1 MVCSRSSSLEGEDW
15 SQQQLFWPKSS
26 QTRQS
31 KHKGFYYLTWQRPGF
46 YIFDPPT
53 GFPAIEECACGS
65 VLDQLL
71 QQQCYQIDNK
81 NIFQPFDNA
90 YVTARVDTGRA
101 RVPAPIE

>member
-1 MVCSRSSSLEGEDW
+1 MC
-15 SQQQLFWPKSS
+15 
-26 QTRQS
+26 
-31 KHKGFYYLTWQRPGF
+31 
-46 YIFDPPT
+46 DPPT

-101 RVPAPIE
+101 RVPAPIELNLPLQKINQPVLLVRVP